1 MSQSEQNTTG
11 IVARYEIGIND
22 ALKDALDL
30 HIEEMRLTRA
40 ALASFK
46 PVGVTGG
53 LLATMSLHAVNDSN
67 GVVHHGENVKPELKQ
82 LGQWVFEGQDEKYV
96 SAAVDGNGD
105 ACLYP
110 VVKESL
116 WFSAFELVFCV
127 GRPDYL
133 KLKGKF
139 VADDWQQS
147 AINRVPINDVDYL
160 SNNDLDDSVPH
171 IDDVLALPNWLSD
184 SVPQITQAD
193 LQFIF
198 IKNLSEVLIQRMH
211 SMDRFS
217 EDDYTIGGRGGDKLM
232 PWDVVFDEVTQKFG
246 VITGINHYSQL
257 TSIFLKKLGD
267 KNSKFDTW
275 SFHSDSLIGG
285 ATITITEAQ
294 LPAFREALEACYA

>member
-1 MSQSEQNTTG
+1 MSQSTAKG
-11 IVARYEIGIND
+11 KLIGRFTIGFDDETKASISDLKTKLD
-22 ALKDALDL
+22 AVP
-30 HIEEMRLTRA
+30 HRLE
-40 ALASFK
+40 FGNIM
-46 PVGVTGG
+46 PIGG
-53 LLATMSLHAVNDSN
+53 LLAAMQGHAVNDSN

-105 ACLYP
+105 AHLYP

-116 WFSAFELVFCV
+116 WFSPSILVFCV

>member
-1 MSQSEQNTTG
+1 MGQLTKSTPN
-11 IVARYEIGIND
+11 IVARYEIRLSD
-22 ALKDALDL
+22 VLKDAMQLITD
-30 HIEEMRLTRA
+30 EMRLTREALVDHKANTAVGSLLNVMQA
-40 ALASFK
+40 A
-46 PVGVTGG
+46 
-53 LLATMSLHAVNDSN
+53 NDSD
-67 GVVHHGENVKPELKQ
+67 GVIHYGENVKPELKQ

-105 ACLYP
+105 AHLHP

-116 WFSAFELVFCV
+116 WFSSSILAFCV

-198 IKNLSEVLIQRMH
+198 IKNLSECLIQRMH

-217 EDDYTIGGRGGDKLM
+217 DDDYAIGGDKLM
-232 PWDVVFDEVTQKFG
+232 AWDIVFDQVSKFFG
-246 VITGINHYSQL
+246 VVINANDNILSAFFLAAHCEMTGGGCARNFH
-257 TSIFLKKLGD
+257 
-267 KNSKFDTW
+267 KNSLL
-275 SFHSDSLIGG
+275 SR
-285 ATITITEAQ
+285 ANRTITEAE
-294 LPAFREALEACYA
+294 LPAFRAALEACYA

>member
-1 MSQSEQNTTG
+1 MSQLTKSTPN
-11 IVARYEIGIND
+11 IVARYEIRLSD
-22 ALKDALDL
+22 VLKDAMQLITD
-30 HIEEMRLTRA
+30 EMRLTREALVDHKANTAVGSLLNVMQA
-40 ALASFK
+40 A
-46 PVGVTGG
+46 
-53 LLATMSLHAVNDSN
+53 NDSD
-67 GVVHHGENVKPELKQ
+67 GVIHYGENVKPELKQ

-96 SAAVDGNGD
+96 SAAVDSNGD
-105 ACLYP
+105 AHLYP

-116 WFSAFELVFCV
+116 WFSPSILVFCV